1 MSLYL
6 ESLNSAL
13 HTLCGSKSVCILG
26 EDILDPY
33 GGAFKVTKGL
43 STMFPDKVYTTPISE
58 AAIVGIAGG
67 MALRG
72 MRPIVEIM
80 FGDFITLCMDQIVNH
95 IAKYYAMYDQQVEVP
110 LVIRTPMGG
119 GRGYGPTHSQSLE
132 KMLFGIPHIKII
144 SPSRFHNPG
153 ELLCNAVNDL
163 VPVIFV
169 EHKILY
175 PSFLIFQNEIPFP
188 FQIEYLGNEKFPTV
202 VLKNY
207 TSGNPDVVVITYGGG
222 SYKLEE
228 LLLRLS
234 DEEIQVVCLLPS
246 LVNEV
251 DVGVLASF
259 ATLAKAGTI
268 VWEEGTSGFNWG
280 SEIISLLYR
289 KLENKLGKV
298 IQLGAIPTVI
308 PSAREL
314 EKAVIPGLGHLE
326 EAILSLVGDLY

>member
-1 MSLYL
+1 
-6 ESLNSAL
+6 
-13 HTLCGSKSVCILG
+13 
-26 EDILDPY
+26 
-33 GGAFKVTKGL
+33 
-43 STMFPDKVYTTPISE
+43 KVYTTPISE

-80 FGDFITLCMDQIVNH
+80 FGDFITLCLDQIVNH
-95 IAKYYAMYDQQVEVP
+95 IAKFHAMYDQQVEVP

-144 SPSRFHNPG
+144 APSRFHNPG
-153 ELLCNAVNDL
+153 ELLSNAVNDL
-163 VPVIFV
+163 APVIFV

-175 PSFLIFQNEIPFP
+175 PSLLIFQNEIPFP
-188 FQIEYLGNEKFPTV
+188 FQIEYFGSEKFPTV
-202 VLKNY
+202 ALKNY

-246 LVNEV
+246 LLNEV
-251 DVGVLASF
+251 DVEVLTSF
-259 ATLAKAGTI
+259 VTLSNAGTI
-268 VWEEGTSGFNWG
+268 VWEEGTLGFNWG
-280 SEIISLLYR
+280 SEIISTLYR

-314 EKAVIPGLGHLE
+314 EKAVIPDLGHLE